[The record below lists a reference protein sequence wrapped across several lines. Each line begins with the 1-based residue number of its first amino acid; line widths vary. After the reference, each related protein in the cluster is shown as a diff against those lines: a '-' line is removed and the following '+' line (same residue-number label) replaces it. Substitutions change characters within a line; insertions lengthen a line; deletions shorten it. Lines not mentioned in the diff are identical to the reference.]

1 MLNLHL
7 RRGSYFLCKLPRTL
21 TETPKFYFHQGA
33 IHCSRRK
40 RFSPFTWIFQG
51 GGHWQSAGQVN
62 LQTTQNSDL
71 QEGPVTGLT
80 YKVKDQS
87 ISSGMT
93 STANVSSSVDESDE
107 VEAVVGNVNELELG
121 IIKEVEIGKEK
132 ALIVKEDDGIFAFG
146 SKCTHYGLPLGKGAY
161 CSGRIRCPF
170 HGACFN
176 VKTGDIEDFPGLDS
190 IHTFQ
195 VEVEDDIVK
204 VKASK
209 KKLTQFR
216 RVKHM
221 VNYNSDTQQT
231 FLLVGGGPA
240 SLECAET
247 LRQEGFDGRIIIATK
262 ENSSPYDRPKLSK
275 ALNSTA
281 DSIALRKKVFF
292 TEHGIELQTEK
303 EMISLDVDNNSAA
316 FKDGSQINYDC
327 LMIATGG
334 NPRNLQLPGS
344 DLKNV
349 CYLRTPDDANF
360 IDEASVDKNVVI
372 IGSSFVGME
381 VAATLIGKASSV
393 DVICRDDLPFKNV
406 FGTQLAQRIIEMHKE
421 KGINFHYNCHAT
433 ELIGSDGTLT
443 TVVLDNSTSLPADI
457 CVVGIGVTPSTN
469 FLKETGIQMNS
480 QGFITVDKH
489 MQTNKERI
497 YAAGDITEFPL
508 FIKDDSI
515 VNVQHYQMAHAQG
528 HNAALNMLGKKQELK
543 SVPYFWSVMFG
554 KSIRYA
560 GYGAGY
566 DDTVVFEEEKKIA
579 TFFIK
584 DDKAVAVASLNH
596 DPIVSKFAELL
607 FNGKTLSKSDVTN
620 KSNDWLFS

>member
-21 TETPKFYFHQGA
+21 TETPKFYFHQGS

-360 IDEASVDKNVVI
+360 IDEESVDKNVVI